1 MRARRASGRWS
12 MTLPPRNSSSPRS
25 RRWGRASRK
34 AAGWSRTRTR
44 SSSRRR
50 MCSTAARA
58 PWGRRRSRASAL
70 PISARRS
77 YSGTGRRGSPS
88 RPPSSGS
95 AAARAISAP
104 PCLRTCAK
112 ASAKRRGF
120 PWTPTFRL
128 ARSAGSWTTFL
139 RRAACTPTGAFMRAP
154 STVSSSSASP
164 RGRASSPTT
173 PMLPAP
179 CSSTSTPFHGMRSF
193 WTIFLSRAA
202 FCPRCALP
210 TRAWERRCSGAKGCR
225 SRGAR
230 AISRRR
236 SSGRGVSRAATA
248 K

>member
-1 MRARRASGRWS
+1 
-12 MTLPPRNSSSPRS
+12 MTLPPRTLSSPRS
-25 RRWGRASRK
+25 RRWGKASLRAV
-34 AAGWSRTRTR
+34 GWNRTRTR

-58 PWGRRRSRASAL
+58 LWERRPSRASAL
-70 PISARRS
+70 PISARPS
-77 YSGTGRRGSPS
+77 FCGTGRRGSPS

-120 PWTPTFRL
+120 PWTPTFRR
-128 ARSAGSWTTFL
+128 ARSAGSWTTSL
-139 RRAACTPTGAFMRAP
+139 RRAACSPTGAFMRAP

-193 WTIFLSRAA
+193 WAIFLSRAA